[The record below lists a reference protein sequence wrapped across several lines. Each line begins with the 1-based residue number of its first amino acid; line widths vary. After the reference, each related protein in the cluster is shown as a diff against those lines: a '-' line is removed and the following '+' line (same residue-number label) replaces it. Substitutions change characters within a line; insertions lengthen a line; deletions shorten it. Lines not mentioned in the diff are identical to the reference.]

1 MWCFWHFVPAEYVKS
16 QAVCHGSLF
25 VMAPTPVEC
34 FTLTKVCKM
43 EGGLEN
49 GAVWT
54 NKGENIDDE
63 IRL

>member
-1 MWCFWHFVPAEYVKS
+1 MLRAR
-16 QAVCHGSLF
+16 LF